1 MSSEELN
8 DANKIKVTIADY
20 KTPLVVFFGPPAC
33 GKIIQ
38 KDEVAGMEVS
48 GHRYLA

>member
-20 KTPLVVFFGPPAC
+20 KTPLVVFLRTSC
-33 GKIIQ
+33 
-38 KDEVAGMEVS
+38 VW
-48 GHRYLA
+48 